1 MKDELPDSLVSAPS
15 QRTFGPR
22 EWTALFAAF
31 SDSLEWALSRANSL
45 AAANPLLVD
54 EVACVQRVR
63 EFVRRR
69 IDGDPA
75 HVRSDD
81 LLFTLGLIAGAL
93 ERDVMPH
100 VIKRKRSRAA
110 GHRSNRA
117 PRLKGAGRR
126 RGAVAVARDRWVN

>member
-1 MKDELPDSLVSAPS
+1 M
-15 QRTFGPR
+15 FGPH

-31 SDSLEWALSRANSL
+31 SDALEWALSRAGSL
-45 AAANPLLVD
+45 ARAYPD
-54 EVACVQRVR
+54 EVAAVQRVR
-63 EFVRRR
+63 AFVRRR
-69 IDGDPA
+69 LEGDPA

-93 ERDVMPH
+93 QRDVMPH
-100 VIKRKRSRAA
+100 VKRAKPTRTA

-117 PRLKGAGRR
+117 PRVKSGGRR